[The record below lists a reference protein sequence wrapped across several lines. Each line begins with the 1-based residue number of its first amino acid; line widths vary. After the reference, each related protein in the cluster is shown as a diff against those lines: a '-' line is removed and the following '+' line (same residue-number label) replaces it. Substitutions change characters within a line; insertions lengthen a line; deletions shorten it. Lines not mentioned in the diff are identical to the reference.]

1 MNVARLLVSACLAGI
16 PCRYDGKS
24 QPIQAIVDAVRRG
37 EMIPICPEVEG
48 GLSTPRIP
56 CERRGNRVINRV
68 GEDKTEAFM
77 KGAQRAWERY
87 QQEGCCAALLQ
98 SRSPSCGVTHR
109 YDGTFQNRLIVGQGI
124 TAELLQQ
131 QGVPLFE
138 DTQWEAAME
147 YGAAK
152 IKEGGDSL

>member
-1 MNVARLLVSACLAGI
+1 MNVARLLVSACLAGV

-68 GEDKTEAFM
+68 GEDKT
-77 KGAQRAWERY
+77 K
-87 QQEGCCAALLQ
+87 
-98 SRSPSCGVTHR
+98 
-109 YDGTFQNRLIVGQGI
+109 
-124 TAELLQQ
+124 
-131 QGVPLFE
+131 PL
-138 DTQWEAAME
+138 
-147 YGAAK
+147 
-152 IKEGGDSL
+152 

>member
-1 MNVARLLVSACLAGI
+1 MKIPRLLVSACLAGV

-24 QPIQAIVDAVRRG
+24 QPIQAIVDAVHKG
-37 EMIPICPEVEG
+37 EMVPLCPEVEG

-56 CERRGNRVINRV
+56 CERRGDHVINRV
-68 GEDKTEAFM
+68 GEDKTEAFI
-77 KGAQRAWERY
+77 KGAQRAWECY

-98 SRSPSCGVTHR
+98 SRSPLCGVTHR

-124 TAELLQQ
+124 TAEFLQK

-138 DTQWEAAME
+138 DTQWQEAMD
-147 YGAAK
+147 YWTMK
-152 IKEGGDSL
+152 KKEGGDSL